1 MIQGLV
7 RLRRETL
14 TAFDFELPIIGAWR
28 FDIGV
33 VVVTLAAL
41 LYSLYEGGYIQTV
54 VGIGCAYLI
63 AALGYNLL
71 LGYAGQMAFGQ
82 AGFMAIGAYIYA
94 VLEARGVSELWGFL
108 AALTAS
114 ALVAAVIGM
123 IVLRTRE
130 FYLALVTLA
139 FAQAILVII
148 NLWPAT
154 NGENGIAV
162 SLMGQNLFYVAI
174 GLAAA
179 SMLIVQRIV
188 RSRIGRAFYMIRS
201 EEQAASV
208 MGVPLART
216 RTLAF
221 VLSGIFGGMGGIV
234 LAASL
239 TFITPSDFTTDVT
252 LLLLAM
258 IVVGGLSSIWGTV
271 IGVALLTYI
280 PQVLTISPTTQDIAY
295 GAALYLVLVLF
306 PGGVIS
312 LGDAVRRVSSHRL
325 IRRLR

>member
-1 MIQGLV
+1 VIQALM
-7 RLRRETL
+7 RPRRGAL
-14 TAFDFELPIIGAWR
+14 TTFEFELPAIGSWQ

-33 VVVTLAAL
+33 AIVTLLAIV
-41 LYSLYEGGYIQTV
+41 YCVRGGGYIQSV
-54 VGIGCAYLI
+54 VGIGCAYLV

-94 VLEARGVSELWGFL
+94 VLQARGVPDVWGFL
-108 AALTAS
+108 AALAAS
-114 ALVAAVIGM
+114 ALVAALIGV

-154 NGENGIAV
+154 HGENGIAV
-162 SLMGQNLFYVAI
+162 SLAGNNLAYLAV
-174 GLAAA
+174 GLAAV
-179 SMLIVQRIV
+179 SMLIVHRIV

-201 EEQAASV
+201 EEEAARV

-221 VLSGIFGGMGGIV
+221 VLSGIFGGMGGV
-234 LAASL
+234 LLAASL
-239 TFITPSDFTTDVT
+239 TYITPSDFTTDVT
-252 LLLLAM
+252 LLLLTM

-271 IGVALLTYI
+271 VGAALLTFI

-295 GAALYLVLVLF
+295 GTALYLVLVLF

-312 LGDAVRRVSSHRL
+312 LPTTVRRVVAHPL
-325 IRRLR
+325 LRRLR